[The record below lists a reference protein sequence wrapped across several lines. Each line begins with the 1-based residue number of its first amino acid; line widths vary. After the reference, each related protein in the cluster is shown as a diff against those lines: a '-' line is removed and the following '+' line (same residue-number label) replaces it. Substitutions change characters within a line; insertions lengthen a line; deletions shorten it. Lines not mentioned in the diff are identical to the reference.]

1 MKTEILNLIENFS
14 SFFKF
19 LSSMKGLKLAMNDDI
34 LMISLHE
41 DKTYIYY
48 RISERLIQSNLSF
61 EMTYN
66 KYFY

>member
-41 DKTYIYY
+41 DKTY
-48 RISERLIQSNLSF
+48 LL
-61 EMTYN
+61 
-66 KYFY
+66 